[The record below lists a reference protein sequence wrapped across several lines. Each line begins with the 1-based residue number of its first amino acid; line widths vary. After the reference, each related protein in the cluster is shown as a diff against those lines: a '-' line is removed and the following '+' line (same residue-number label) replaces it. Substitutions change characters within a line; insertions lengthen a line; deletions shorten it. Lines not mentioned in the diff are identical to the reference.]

1 LGEVLH
7 TVEDISYVVEEL
19 PGFGRN
25 LLRFV
30 QDLMDNTRD
39 LPSFVQDLTDNMGKL
54 LRFIRD
60 IMDDMGNL
68 VRFIRDI
75 MDDMGNLVRLV
86 QDIKDDIGNLLRLVQ
101 DLTDDMGNRPL
112 PGSEPRLV
120 TSSPTGKRVLEPSA
134 RPAFAFLAFF
144 AVQNG
149 YSYRKS
155 IWRLDL
161 VIQNALMAGYDP
173 DDE

>member
-1 LGEVLH
+1 M
-7 TVEDISYVVEEL
+7 EEL

-54 LRFIRD
+54 L
-60 IMDDMGNL
+60 
-68 VRFIRDI
+68 RFIRDI

>member
-1 LGEVLH
+1 MGEVLH
-7 TVEDISYVVEEL
+7 IVEDIPYVVEEL

-60 IMDDMGNL
+60 IMDC
-68 VRFIRDI
+68 
-75 MDDMGNLVRLV
+75 MGNLVRLV
-86 QDIKDDIGNLLRLVQ
+86 QDLTDDIGNLLRLVQ

-120 TSSPTGKRVLEPSA
+120 TGLRTNATPRQASSPAFHPLGLGFQ
-134 RPAFAFLAFF
+134 PAAENKAE
-144 AVQNG
+144 G
-149 YSYRKS
+149 
-155 IWRLDL
+155 
-161 VIQNALMAGYDP
+161 
-173 DDE
+173 